1 MAFILVG
8 IYKRFVYVS
17 PDESDV
23 PMNAYV
29 GGDAYNY
36 IINGTHTIAYFVLA
50 LLCALVA
57 STILI
62 SNHLYA
68 LKAAIQEG
76 KNG

>member
-1 MAFILVG
+1 
-8 IYKRFVYVS
+8 
-17 PDESDV
+17 
-23 PMNAYV
+23 MNAYV

-68 LKAAIQEG
+68 LKDAIQEG